1 MYLVFFV
8 FPIMHQVNICHLFT
22 FSESTNTS
30 QNEAKTENRR
40 KPKRRPQPLPSRW
53 VGFLGD
59 ARMVQRYILPECCP
73 IFLGRRKWKG
83 ANGPP
88 KRGLVGMG
96 GLEILGG
103 WDGGWMWNDKTEC
116 LNESLLS
123 MTIGW
128 LEFFWKLL
136 FCIYLYQLVWMF
148 LDIFVCEL

>member
-1 MYLVFFV
+1 MFLVFFV
-8 FPIMHQVNICHLFT
+8 IPIMHQVNICHLFT

-40 KPKRRPQPLPSRW
+40 NPKRRPQPLPSRW

-88 KRGLVGMG
+88 S
-96 GLEILGG
+96 GG
-103 WDGGWMWNDKTEC
+103 WEVGRFTWSRDGGCEMIKIDS

-136 FCIYLYQLVWMF
+136 FCIYVYQHVWMF
-148 LDIFVCEL
+148 LDIFVCKL

>member
-1 MYLVFFV
+1 MFLVFFV

-30 QNEAKTENRR
+30 QNEAKTDNRR

-73 IFLGRRKWKG
+73 IFLGRREWKG

-103 WDGGWMWNDKTEC
+103 WDGGWM
-116 LNESLLS
+116 
-123 MTIGW
+123 
-128 LEFFWKLL
+128 
-136 FCIYLYQLVWMF
+136 
-148 LDIFVCEL
+148 